1 MIRPR
6 PALLGTLAV
15 AALAPLA
22 ACSAAPHPGDR
33 TAIVAS
39 TSVWGD
45 LARHVTE
52 GTDAE
57 VTSIITGDVTDP
69 HHFSPSAADMAR
81 AHRAS
86 FVVVGGGGYDAW
98 LYEGL
103 EDSQIV
109 HALPLT
115 AHSHDH
121 GHGHDHEHSAG
132 EDRADA
138 PLNEHVWFDVDALAA
153 VAGEIEERVPG
164 ASAEAVR
171 GELAALKERLG
182 ALPPARVAQ
191 TEPVADYLVE
201 DSPLSEVT
209 PEGYRRATLSE
220 GEPSAADLAAFLELI
235 NSEGIDVLIY
245 NPQTATD
252 TTRRLERAARDN
264 GITVVEVGET
274 PAEGQDV
281 IEYLT
286 RVIHDFELI

>member
-6 PALLGTLAV
+6 PAFLGTLAV

-22 ACSAAPHPGDR
+22 ACSAAPQPGDR

-57 VTSIITGDVTDP
+57 VTSIITGNVADP

-121 GHGHDHEHSAG
+121 EHGHEHDHGATEEH
-132 EDRADA
+132 EDA
-138 PLNEHVWFDVDALAA
+138 PRNEHVWFDVDALAT

-164 ASAEAVR
+164 
-171 GELAALKERLG
+171 
-182 ALPPARVAQ
+182 PARRRCAASWR
-191 TEPVADYLVE
+191 PSSSGSGR
-201 DSPLSEVT
+201 SPRPAWPRPSRWRTTSWRIPRCARSPPRGIGARPSPRGSPRRPTSPHFLILLI
-209 PEGYRRATLSE
+209 PE
-220 GEPSAADLAAFLELI
+220 EL
-235 NSEGIDVLIY
+235 
-245 NPQTATD
+245 T
-252 TTRRLERAARDN
+252 
-264 GITVVEVGET
+264 
-274 PAEGQDV
+274 
-281 IEYLT
+281 
-286 RVIHDFELI
+286 F

>member
-22 ACSAAPHPGDR
+22 ACSAAPHSGDR

-109 HALPLT
+109 HTLPLT

-121 GHGHDHEHSAG
+121 EHGHEHDHG
-132 EDRADA
+132 ADT

-171 GELAALKERLG
+171 GELTALKERLG

-201 DSPLSEVT
+201 DSPLREVT

-220 GEPSAADLAAFLELI
+220 GEPSVADLAAFLDLI
-235 NSEGIDVLIY
+235 NSGGIDVLIY